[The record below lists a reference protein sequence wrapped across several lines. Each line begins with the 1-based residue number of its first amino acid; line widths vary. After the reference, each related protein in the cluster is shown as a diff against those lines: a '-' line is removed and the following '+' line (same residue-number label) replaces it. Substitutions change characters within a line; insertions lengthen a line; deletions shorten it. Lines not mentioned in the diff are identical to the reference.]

1 MRLYQNQDS
10 GNCYKVRLLLAHLDR
25 AVERV
30 ELSVHERDNRPE
42 AVLRGSPLETVPV
55 LELDDGTA
63 LGESN
68 AILGYLAAGT
78 PYLPSDPLELWD
90 VQRWLFF
97 EQNAHEA
104 NVAVVRYWVHL
115 AQAPEKLIGLEQRQ
129 AAGRRALAAM
139 ERQLERTDFLAA
151 GRYTIADIAL
161 YAYTHVAHEGG
172 FDLEPLPALRAW
184 LGRVR
189 EQPGHIPMDA

>member
-1 MRLYQNQDS
+1 M
-10 GNCYKVRLLLAHLDR
+10 
-25 AVERV
+25 
-30 ELSVHERDNRPE
+30 
-42 AVLRGSPLETVPV
+42 
-55 LELDDGTA
+55 
-63 LGESN
+63 
-68 AILGYLAAGT
+68 
-78 PYLPSDPLELWD
+78 
-90 VQRWLFF
+90 QRWLFF